1 VRELEGALNRLIAH
15 ANLFGRAVTLDSAQE
30 VLHDILRAHDR
41 RVTIEEIQRK
51 VAEHYN
57 IRLTDMSSARRA
69 RNVARPRQVAM
80 YLAKQLTSR
89 SLPEIG
95 RRFGNRDHTTVMHA
109 VGAGPF
115 TNYMGFGL
123 EYSEDDGSRT
133 VAEAFA
139 IYDGIYDLGNQFYGF
154 GTARYNYN
162 DFSSFRHD
170 AFIGAGPGYRIFN
183 TDDLAWRVQAGPGI
197 RYLEDE
203 SGDST
208 TELAGIA
215 SSRFFIRLTE
225 ESFLTNDTDLIGS
238 EEAVNVY
245 NDLGV
250 NFRMTDV
257 LSTRVY
263 LQTDWTDSP
272 APGFDEWDNSVG
284 LAIVASF

>member
-1 VRELEGALNRLIAH
+1 MSFGKATATALALIALGTSPLL
-15 ANLFGRAVTLDSAQE
+15 AQNVFTGVDAVDERIEDIEDAAADAIDSDDRDRFGFGRTPQGWAGSFALSADATSGNTDTF
-30 VLHDILRAHDR
+30 DIAG
-41 RVTIEEIQRK
+41 
-51 VAEHYN
+51 AA
-57 IRLTDMSSARRA
+57 RLT
-69 RNVARPRQVAM
+69 
-80 YLAKQLTSR
+80 Y
-89 SLPEIG
+89 
-95 RRFGNRDHTTVMHA
+95 
-109 VGAGPF
+109 GAGPF

-215 SSRFFIRLTE
+215 SSRFFVRLTE
-225 ESFLTNDTDLIGS
+225 DSFLTNDTDLLGS